1 VPFDHINGT
10 YPNHTISIAI
20 VKLPAKVP
28 IDDPRYG
35 GPILLNPG
43 GPGGP
48 GAWFAHRTGASLQ
61 TIADSSLD
69 PSATSQSSSAKYFD
83 IIGFDPRGVG
93 DTTPSGDCMPD
104 EPSEWSWTLR
114 LSEEGILDSSD
125 AALGRL
131 WSMTHAFG
139 AYCKQA
145 SDTQGGPDIKKYM
158 TTAFVA
164 RDMLEIIE
172 KHAAYNA
179 KRVARI
185 SKANGRKSSPSVV
198 TTYEPGTA
206 KLQYWGFSYGTQLGS
221 TFASMFP
228 DRVGRL
234 VLDGVVSSDDYKNA
248 LDIGSLTD
256 SSKVMDSFYSFCL
269 SSGSEICPLA
279 KDCSNTSEVQR
290 RVQRITKSLYHHPI
304 AANFADG
311 PEIFAYSDLKQILF
325 SSIYAP
331 LRIFEW
337 IGQLLSQIEAGGGG
351 LLDTIVQAG
360 RSRHVYHCPIN
371 GSIPETLYS
380 TYVVLA
386 ILCADSEDQQHIS
399 QKDFAEYWY
408 RLETLAPTAGAI
420 WAMFKMQCTGWSIR
434 ASHRYNGPYGGNTSH
449 PILFVSNTADPV
461 TPLRSARLMHTRYPN
476 SGLLIADAAG
486 HCSLAMPMACS
497 MGHIRTYFQTGALPP
512 PATLCVPPPS
522 PFSLNS
528 TDPSSPFY
536 DPSLSPVKLSETP
549 YSEVEQRVLH
559 DAAVELQL
567 FVAGSGAFGFE
578 NVSGGERVR
587 NMMKAGAAAGSL

>member
-10 YPNHTISIAI
+10 YPNHTVSIAI

-28 IDDPRYG
+28 VDDPRYG

-43 GPGGP
+43 GPGGS
-48 GAWFAHRTGASLQ
+48 GAWFAHSTGASLQ
-61 TIADSSLD
+61 TIVDSSLD
-69 PSATSQSSSAKYFD
+69 PSVTSQSSSAKYFD

-104 EPSEWSWTLR
+104 EPSEWSWSLR

-139 AYCKQA
+139 AYCKQT
-145 SDTQGGPDIKKYM
+145 SDTQDGPDIKKYM

-164 RDMLEIIE
+164 RDMLEITE

-179 KRVARI
+179 KELARI
-185 SKANGRKSSPSVV
+185 SKANGRKFTPGAV

-228 DRVGRL
+228 DRVERL
-234 VLDGVVSSDDYKNA
+234 VLDGVVSPDDYKHA
-248 LDIGSLTD
+248 LEFGSLTD
-256 SSKVMDSFYSFCL
+256 SLKAMNSFYSFCL
-269 SSGSEICPLA
+269 SSGPEICPLA
-279 KDCSNTSEVQR
+279 KDCSSTSEVQR
-290 RVQRITKSLYHHPI
+290 RVQRIIKSLYHHPI
-304 AANFADG
+304 AANFANSPD
-311 PEIFAYSDLKQILF
+311 IFTYSDLKQILF
-325 SSIYAP
+325 ISIYAP
-331 LRIFEW
+331 LGTFEW
-337 IGQLLSQIEAGGGG
+337 VGQLLSQIEAGGGS

-360 RSRHVYHCPIN
+360 RSRHVYHCPMN
-371 GSIPETLYS
+371 GSTPETIYS
-380 TYVVLA
+380 AYAIFA
-386 ILCADSEDQQHIS
+386 ILCPDSEDQQHIS
-399 QKDFAEYWY
+399 QKDFAEYLY
-408 RLETLAPTAGAI
+408 LSEILSPNAGAI

-434 ASHRYNGPYGGNTSH
+434 ANYRYDGPYGGNTSH
-449 PILFVSNTADPV
+449 PILFVGNTADPV
-461 TPLRSARLMHTRYPN
+461 TPLRSARLMHAKFPN
-476 SGLLIADAAG
+476 SGLIIADTAG

-536 DPSLSPVKLSETP
+536 DPSLPPVELSGKP
-549 YSEVEQRVLH
+549 YSEFEQRVLH

-567 FVAGSGAFGFE
+567 FVAGSGAFGFGS
-578 NVSGGERVR
+578 VSGGERVR
-587 NMMKAGAAAGSL
+587 SMMKAGATAGTV

>member
-1 VPFDHINGT
+1 
-10 YPNHTISIAI
+10 
-20 VKLPAKVP
+20 
-28 IDDPRYG
+28 
-35 GPILLNPG
+35 
-43 GPGGP
+43 
-48 GAWFAHRTGASLQ
+48 
-61 TIADSSLD
+61 
-69 PSATSQSSSAKYFD
+69 
-83 IIGFDPRGVG
+83 
-93 DTTPSGDCMPD
+93 MPD

-125 AALGRL
+125 AAFGRL

-145 SDTQGGPDIKKYM
+145 SDTQDGPDIKKYM

-172 KHAAYNA
+172 KHAAYNS
-179 KRVARI
+179 KKVARI
-185 SKANGRKSSPSVV
+185 SKANGRKSTPSAV
-198 TTYEPGTA
+198 TTYERGTA

-234 VLDGVVSSDDYKNA
+234 VLDGVVSSDDYKHA

-290 RVQRITKSLYHHPI
+290 RVQRIIKSLYHRPI
-304 AANFADG
+304 AANFANG

-331 LRIFEW
+331 LRTFEW
-337 IGQLLSQIEAGGGG
+337 VGQLLSQIEAGGGR

-360 RSRHVYHCPIN
+360 RSRHVYHCPVN
-371 GSIPETLYS
+371 GSAPEILYS

-386 ILCADSEDQQHIS
+386 ILCADSEDQQHTS
-399 QKDFAEYWY
+399 QKDFAEYLY
-408 RLETLAPTAGAI
+408 RLETLSPTAGAI

-434 ASHRYNGPYGGNTSH
+434 ANYRYDGPYGGNTSH
-449 PILFVSNTADPV
+449 PILFVGNTADPV
-461 TPLRSARLMHTRYPN
+461 TPLRSARLMHAKFPN
-476 SGLLIADAAG
+476 SGLIIADTAG

-536 DPSLSPVKLSETP
+536 DPSLPPVELSGKP
-549 YSEVEQRVLH
+549 YSEFEQRVLH

-567 FVAGSGAFGFE
+567 FVAGSGAFGFGS
-578 NVSGGERVR
+578 VSGGERVR
-587 NMMKAGAAAGSL
+587 SMMKAGATAGTV